1 MLGLKLTVKN
11 AALLTCFTALYVI
24 FYSLP
29 VFPIIGISGAA
40 IRAAAAMAP
49 ITGILLGPFLGT
61 LSALLGGLASFFIG
75 RFSPLSLIATSVTAL
90 CAGLLHIG
98 RRRECALL
106 YLLLLVSFGL
116 YPIVGPFWLYPLMM
130 WFQIVVFLMLVSP
143 FYSLVFKREQDHTNS
158 KGLFPAFFLISLI
171 STLAGQIAGSLAFET
186 IFWPAFIGEVETWAG
201 IWKVVT
207 WIYPVERVIIAVFA
221 TIIGVPLFKAL
232 KAANLV

>member
-1 MLGLKLTVKN
+1 MLSLKLTVKDT
-11 AALLTCFTALYVI
+11 ALLTCFTALYAI

-40 IRAAAAMAP
+40 ITAAATMAP
-49 ITGILLGPFLGT
+49 VTGILLGPFLGT

-158 KGLFPAFFLISLI
+158 KGFFPAFFLISLI
-171 STLAGQIAGSLAFET
+171 STLAGQIAGSLAFEM